1 MGRVGNRKTLQQLG
15 NLKSG
20 GSLLVTVACACFSG
34 KHLGGENGQ
43 QRVGAP
49 TGRRGTKNKKSGH

>member
-20 GSLLVTVACACFSG
+20 GLLLVTVACACFSG
-34 KHLGGENGQ
+34 KHLGDENGQ
-43 QRVGAP
+43 QRIRAP
-49 TGRRGTKNKKSGH
+49 TRRRGD